1 MHLDL
6 GVHLLVSALGIMVKR
21 VVSKRTVLAFAHAK
35 TPAVDRPKMSFKE
48 VKMRTI
54 LQGLR
59 ALKAPAVPGQHWN
72 PPRFLHILLLGN
84 GYPTPSMCFCV
95 PDAKFKSLNIHRG
108 SYTQTAQTGQVTPR
122 SLDNKFQH
130 LGKYHAWWR
139 DLIGS
144 EFRGSFPTANIRGYW
159 IAGHQ
164 HFCNPFVEVGAWPWA
179 GSSRAV
185 CRAMLSDTRGIPGL
199 RNLMKR
205 VSYENWTPNF
215 VWSLDPKLVR

>member
-108 SYTQTAQTGQVTPR
+108 SYTQTGQVTPR

-130 LGKYHAWWR
+130 LGKYHA
-139 DLIGS
+139 
-144 EFRGSFPTANIRGYW
+144 
-159 IAGHQ
+159 
-164 HFCNPFVEVGAWPWA
+164 
-179 GSSRAV
+179 
-185 CRAMLSDTRGIPGL
+185 
-199 RNLMKR
+199 
-205 VSYENWTPNF
+205 
-215 VWSLDPKLVR
+215 